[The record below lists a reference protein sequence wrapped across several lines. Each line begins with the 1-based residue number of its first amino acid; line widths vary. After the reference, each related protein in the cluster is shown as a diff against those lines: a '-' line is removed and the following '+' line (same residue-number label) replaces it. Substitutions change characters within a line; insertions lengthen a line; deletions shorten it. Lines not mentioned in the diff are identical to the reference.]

1 MAKVFKDDC
10 FLSLDEIV
18 KKISTNSINPNILRI
33 DNPSDEGLHN
43 SAVLVPFVMH
53 QDQVALLYTLRS
65 NSLERHSGQVS
76 FPGGIIEKG
85 DTSAIETALRETEEE
100 IGVARENVNVIGQL
114 KPFNTSTGYIVF
126 PVIGVI
132 DFLDKLTRNAVEV
145 DRIFCI
151 PLTWLC
157 DPEHSRIQE
166 FLGVDGKN
174 RKVWVFDLYDGE
186 LLWGITAKIT
196 KDLIEIIK
204 K

>member
-1 MAKVFKDDC
+1 
-10 FLSLDEIV
+10 
-18 KKISTNSINPNILRI
+18 
-33 DNPSDEGLHN
+33 
-43 SAVLVPFVMH
+43 MH
-53 QDQVALLYTLRS
+53 QEQVALLYTLRS

-76 FPGGIIEKG
+76 FPGGVIEKA
-85 DTSAIETALRETEEE
+85 DQSAIETALRETEEE
-100 IGVARENVNVIGQL
+100 IGVLRENIQIIGQL
-114 KPFNTSTGYIVF
+114 NPFNTSTGYIVF

-132 DFLDKLTRNAVEV
+132 NSLDKLTRNAIEV

-151 PLTWLC
+151 PLNWLC

-166 FLGVDGKN
+166 FLGHDGKIRN
-174 RKVWVFDLYDGE
+174 VWFFDLYEGE